1 MAPESAISV
10 ICVCDSSF
18 LLQIDN
24 KQCILAEF
32 SNENGLI
39 QTGYMAWVQNKDVL
53 NIKRIIKNNEEIIV
67 YWPDID
73 VAEASVMKCKLK
85 KAVFKKHPVKI
96 LSCGGNHSINKRMSI

>member
-1 MAPESAISV
+1 MDKKK
-10 ICVCDSSF
+10 C
-18 LLQIDN
+18 LQIVN

-39 QTGYMAWVQNKDVL
+39 QTDYMPSVQNKDVL
-53 NIKRIIKNNEEIIV
+53 NIERIIKNNEEIIV

-73 VAEASVMKCKLK
+73 VAGASVMKCKLK
-85 KAVFKKHPVKI
+85 KAVFKKHSVKI